1 MPIDVNKLMRKNKD
15 GTKDQFYPET
25 TVSAVQGL
33 SEALGQAGKGAVTS
47 VNGKIGAVNLT
58 PADIGINGNG
68 VPYASETQDGIIT
81 KEMYKKIV
89 QIINS
94 DPSGITVEKVE

>member
-1 MPIDVNKLMRKNKD
+1 MPIVVNKLMRKNKD
-15 GTKDQFYPET
+15 GTKYQFYPET
-25 TVSAVQGL
+25 EVNAVVGL
-33 SEALGQAGKGAVTS
+33 SEALGEAGKGAVTS
-47 VNGKIGAVNLT
+47 VNGKVGAVKLVA
-58 PADIGINGNG
+58 ADLGLAENG

-81 KEMYKKIV
+81 KEMYQKLV

>member
-1 MPIDVNKLMRKNKD
+1 MGIDVNKLMRKNKD
-15 GTKDQFYPET
+15 GTKEQFYPET
-25 TVSAVQGL
+25 TVSAVDGL
-33 SEALGQAGKGAVTS
+33 SEALGEAGKGAVTS
-47 VNGKIGAVNLT
+47 VNGKVGAVNLT
-58 PADIGINGNG
+58 AADIGLNENG

-81 KEMYKKIV
+81 KEMYQKLV